1 MLELA
6 WKGEGRIL
14 GVLVDRVVADF
25 FGTNCWIVAPSK
37 NSECV
42 IVDPGIAIPDLVGK
56 IKEILQSAN
65 LKPVAILITHGHLD
79 HHFSLL
85 PLQRDCGAGVLVH
98 KLDRD
103 LLEKPE
109 RGMGAQ
115 GLALMNELVGKY
127 GAHAF
132 EDPEDV
138 TELTEHNSL
147 SIAGMR
153 FEIESSPGHTPGSI
167 IARVEDE
174 ILITGDT
181 LFKGAIGRTDL
192 PRGSISDM
200 ERTLRE
206 KIAVQPG
213 HLEVLPGHGERTRV
227 EIELATNPYI
237 QAALQ
242 GRLE

>member
-1 MLELA
+1 
-6 WKGEGRIL
+6 L
-14 GVLVDRVVADF
+14 GLFVERVVADF
-25 FGTNCWIVAPSK
+25 FGTNCWIIAPNKS
-37 NSECV
+37 SECV

-56 IKEILQSAN
+56 INERLHSAK
-65 LKPVAILITHGHLD
+65 LKPAAILITHGHLD

-109 RGMGAQ
+109 RGMGTQ
-115 GLALMNELVGKY
+115 GLALMEELVNKY
-127 GAHAF
+127 GAHNF
-132 EDPEDV
+132 EEPENV
-138 TELTEHNSL
+138 TELNERNDLT
-147 SIAGMR
+147 IGGMR
-153 FEIESSPGHTPGSI
+153 FEIESSPGHTPGSV
-167 IARVEDE
+167 IARVENE

-206 KIAVQPG
+206 KIATQPG
-213 HLEVLPGHGERTRV
+213 HLEVLPGHGERTRMEF
-227 EIELATNPYI
+227 EITSNPYI
-237 QAALQ
+237 KAALQ
-242 GRLE
+242 GRLG

>member
-1 MLELA
+1 MGFFVE
-6 WKGEGRIL
+6 
-14 GVLVDRVVADF
+14 RVVADF
-25 FGTNCWIVAPSK
+25 FGTNCWIIAPSK
-37 NSECV
+37 SSECV

-56 IKEILQSAN
+56 IKEKLQSAN
-65 LKPVAILITHGHLD
+65 LKPIAILITHGHLD

-115 GLALMNELVGKY
+115 GLALMEELVNKY
-127 GAHAF
+127 GAHAL
-132 EDPEDV
+132 EDPENIM
-138 TELTEHNSL
+138 ELTEQNDL
-147 SIAGMR
+147 TIGGMR
-153 FEIESSPGHTPGSI
+153 FEIESSPGHTPGSVS
-167 IARVEDE
+167 ARVENE

-206 KIAVQPG
+206 KIATQPG
-213 HLEVLPGHGERTRV
+213 
-227 EIELATNPYI
+227 
-237 QAALQ
+237 
-242 GRLE
+242 

>member
-1 MLELA
+1 
-6 WKGEGRIL
+6 L
-14 GVLVDRVVADF
+14 GVFVDRVVADF
-25 FGTNCWIVAPSK
+25 FGTNCWIIAPSK
-37 NSECV
+37 SSECV

-56 IKEILQSAN
+56 IKEKLQSAN
-65 LKPVAILITHGHLD
+65 LKPIAILITHGHLD

-115 GLALMNELVGKY
+115 GLALMEELVNKY

-132 EDPEDV
+132 EDPENIM
-138 TELTEHNSL
+138 ELTEQNDL
-147 SIAGMR
+147 TIGGMR
-153 FEIESSPGHTPGSI
+153 FEIESSPGHTPGSV
-167 IARVEDE
+167 IARVENE

-206 KIAVQPG
+206 KIATQPG
-213 HLEVLPGHGERTRV
+213 HLEVLPGHGERTRM
-227 EIELATNPYI
+227 EIEIKSNPYI

-242 GRLE
+242 GRLG

>member
-1 MLELA
+1 M
-6 WKGEGRIL
+6 
-14 GVLVDRVVADF
+14 GVFVERVVADF
-25 FGTNCWIVAPSK
+25 FGTNCWIIAPSK
-37 NSECV
+37 SSECV
-42 IVDPGIAIPDLVGK
+42 IVDPGIAIPNLVGK
-56 IKEILQSAN
+56 INGILQSAN

-98 KLDRD
+98 NLDRD

-115 GLALMNELVGKY
+115 GLALMEELVNKY
-127 GAHAF
+127 GAHKF
-132 EDPEDV
+132 EEPEDV
-138 TELTEHNSL
+138 TELTEWTDL
-147 SIAGMR
+147 IIGGMR

-181 LFKGAIGRTDL
+181 LFKGSIGRTDL

-206 KIAVQPG
+206 KIATQPG
-213 HLEVLPGHGERTRV
+213 HLEVLPGHGERTRM
-227 EIELATNPYI
+227 EIEITSNPYI

-242 GRLE
+242 GRLG

>member
-1 MLELA
+1 
-6 WKGEGRIL
+6 L
-14 GVLVDRVVADF
+14 GVFVERVVADF
-25 FGTNCWIVAPSK
+25 FGTNCWIIAPSK
-37 NSECV
+37 SSECV
-42 IVDPGIAIPDLVGK
+42 IVDPGIAIPNLVGK
-56 IKEILQSAN
+56 INGILQSAN

-98 KLDRD
+98 NLDRD

-115 GLALMNELVGKY
+115 GLALMEELVNKY
-127 GAHAF
+127 GAHKF
-132 EDPEDV
+132 EEPEDV
-138 TELTEHNSL
+138 TELTEWNDL
-147 SIAGMR
+147 IIGGMR

-167 IARVEDE
+167 IARVENE

-181 LFKGAIGRTDL
+181 LFKGSIGRTDL

-206 KIAVQPG
+206 KIATQPG
-213 HLEVLPGHGERTRV
+213 HLEVLPGHGERTRM
-227 EIELATNPYI
+227 EIEITSNPYI

-242 GRLE
+242 GRLG

>member
-1 MLELA
+1 M
-6 WKGEGRIL
+6 
-14 GVLVDRVVADF
+14 
-25 FGTNCWIVAPSK
+25 
-37 NSECV
+37 
-42 IVDPGIAIPDLVGK
+42 IVDPGIAVPDLVGK
-56 IKEILQSAN
+56 IKEKLQSAN
-65 LKPVAILITHGHLD
+65 LKPIAILITHGHLD

-98 KLDRD
+98 KLDRN

-115 GLALMNELVGKY
+115 GLALMEELVNKY

-132 EDPEDV
+132 EDPENIM
-138 TELTEHNSL
+138 ELTEQNDL
-147 SIAGMR
+147 TIGGMR
-153 FEIESSPGHTPGSI
+153 FEIESSPGHTPGSV
-167 IARVEDE
+167 IARVENE

-206 KIAVQPG
+206 KIATQPG
-213 HLEVLPGHGERTRV
+213 HLEVLPGHGERTRM
-227 EIELATNPYI
+227 EIEMKSNPYI

-242 GRLE
+242 GRLG